1 MKKKYRSLVLIPVIL
16 LCTLFGC
23 RKEKAELLFEDT
35 EKIIEDD
42 PADLSGDSKENQKAG
57 RSVESGELMLENS
70 DRNTLEESDTGKV
83 GTTGEYAGSFDAGI
97 SADTSV
103 GIHGAG
109 MLEEKEAK
117 VSFMVHVC
125 GAVEQPGVYEL
136 PQGSRI
142 YQAIECAGG
151 LSAEADPD
159 YLNQADFVSDGEK
172 VYVPTREEVA
182 EMDSPLQNVMTQ
194 SGKAGTTSGTEVS
207 DSQNADGQK
216 NICLV
221 NLNTASQ
228 EQLCTLPGIGSSK
241 AKSII
246 AYREEH
252 GSFDRIESVMN
263 VAGIK
268 DGLFQ
273 KIKAY
278 ITV

>member
-1 MKKKYRSLVLIPVIL
+1 MKKKYRFLFLIPVIL

-35 EKIIEDD
+35 EKIIEED
-42 PADLSGDSKENQKAG
+42 PAGSSGNSEENREAG
-57 RSVESGELMLENS
+57 RSEDSGGDARKESNIGKTGTAVE
-70 DRNTLEESDTGKV
+70 DTG
-83 GTTGEYAGSFDAGI
+83 SINAGI
-97 SADTSV
+97 NA
-103 GIHGAG
+103 AG
-109 MLEEKEAK
+109 THEENEAT
-117 VSFMVHVC
+117 VSCMVHVC
-125 GAVEQPGVYEL
+125 GAVERPGVYEL

-151 LSAEADPD
+151 LSNEADPN

-182 EMDSPLQNVMTQ
+182 EMDSPLQNVVTQ
-194 SGKAGTTSGTEVS
+194 SGETGAPSG
-207 DSQNADGQK
+207 
-216 NICLV
+216 LV
-221 NLNTASQ
+221 NLNTASE

-241 AKSII
+241 ARSII

>member
-1 MKKKYRSLVLIPVIL
+1 MKKKYRFLFLIPVIL

-35 EKIIEDD
+35 EKIIEED
-42 PADLSGDSKENQKAG
+42 PADLSGDFQENEEAG
-57 RSVESGELMLENS
+57 AV
-70 DRNTLEESDTGKV
+70 
-83 GTTGEYAGSFDAGI
+83 GEYAGSNAGSMDAGI
-97 SADTSV
+97 NAD
-103 GIHGAG
+103 INGAG
-109 MLEEKEAK
+109 MPGEKEAT
-117 VSFMVHVC
+117 VSCMVHVC
-125 GAVEQPGVYEL
+125 GAVERPGVYEL

-151 LSAEADPD
+151 LSNEADPD

-182 EMDSPLQNVMTQ
+182 EMDSPLQNVVTQ
-194 SGKAGTTSGTEVS
+194 SGETSATSG
-207 DSQNADGQK
+207 
-216 NICLV
+216 LV
-221 NLNTASQ
+221 NLNTAS
-228 EQLCTLPGIGSSK
+228 EDQLCTLPGIGSSK
-241 AKSII
+241 ARSII

>member
-1 MKKKYRSLVLIPVIL
+1 MKKKYRFLFLIPVIL

-35 EKIIEDD
+35 EKIIEED
-42 PADLSGDSKENQKAG
+42 PVGSSGNSEENREAG
-57 RSVESGELMLENS
+57 V
-70 DRNTLEESDTGKV
+70 
-83 GTTGEYAGSFDAGI
+83 TGEYAG
-97 SADTSV
+97 
-103 GIHGAG
+103 
-109 MLEEKEAK
+109 MLEESEAT
-117 VSFMVHVC
+117 VSCMVHVC

-142 YQAIECAGG
+142 YQAIEYAGG
-151 LSAEADPD
+151 LSDEADPD

-172 VYVPTREEVA
+172 VYVPTREEVT

-194 SGKAGTTSGTEVS
+194 SGETSAPSG
-207 DSQNADGQK
+207 
-216 NICLV
+216 LV
-221 NLNTASQ
+221 NLNTASE

>member
-1 MKKKYRSLVLIPVIL
+1 
-16 LCTLFGC
+16 
-23 RKEKAELLFEDT
+23 
-35 EKIIEDD
+35 
-42 PADLSGDSKENQKAG
+42 
-57 RSVESGELMLENS
+57 
-70 DRNTLEESDTGKV
+70 
-83 GTTGEYAGSFDAGI
+83 
-97 SADTSV
+97 
-103 GIHGAG
+103 
-109 MLEEKEAK
+109 
-117 VSFMVHVC
+117 MVHVC
-125 GAVEQPGVYEL
+125 GAVERPGVYEL

-151 LSAEADPD
+151 LSNEADPN

-182 EMDSPLQNVMTQ
+182 EMDSPLQNVVTQ
-194 SGKAGTTSGTEVS
+194 SGETGAPSG
-207 DSQNADGQK
+207 
-216 NICLV
+216 LV
-221 NLNTASQ
+221 NLNTASE

-241 AKSII
+241 ARSII